1 MQPLQNGRPTLRFE
15 LPESAEQFRSDL
27 RQFLADELPDWW
39 THLFNED
46 DRVAD
51 VMLDVRQKLAERG
64 WLTMAWPEEF
74 GGQDA
79 DIWMRMVLNEEMR
92 SAGEPRGSHY
102 MCVNYIGPLIMQVGT
117 PEQQERFLTPMS
129 TGEAQWCQGFSE
141 PDAGSDLS
149 ALQTKAIDNGSC
161 FVVNGQKIWT
171 SYATNAEWCLLIA
184 RSDPDSKRYDGLSVF
199 AVDMRTPG
207 ITVRPIESLGGPSE
221 INEVFFDD
229 VEVPYDCVLGPVDQ
243 GWSVIVNALANER
256 LGIAFHAYIRDPF
269 ERLLDY
275 VKNNT
280 DDAGRPLAEKPA
292 VRAALVRMYAQWR
305 AATLLFYRV
314 AADHEM
320 GATDVVG
327 PAISKVFASEAAMAA
342 ADTAFNIVGPRAQ
355 LSEYDGSA
363 PLGGL
368 APYQWVY
375 TLPTLIAAGT
385 NEIQRNMI
393 AQRGLGLPRGR

>member
-1 MQPLQNGRPTLRFE
+1 MHFA
-15 LPESAEQFRSDL
+15 LPGSAEQFRSDL
-27 RQFLADELPDWW
+27 RQFLDDELPDWW

-46 DRVAD
+46 ERV
-51 VMLDVRQKLAERG
+51 LDATIEVRRKLADRG

-92 SAGEPRGSHY
+92 YAGEPRGSHY

-117 PEQQERFLTPMS
+117 QEQKERFLPPMA

-141 PDAGSDLS
+141 PGAGSDLS
-149 ALQTKAIDNGSC
+149 ALQTKAIDNGTC
-161 FVVNGQKIWT
+161 FVVNGQKLWT
-171 SYATNAEWCLLIA
+171 SYATHAEWCLLIA
-184 RSDPDSKRYDGLSVF
+184 RSDPESTRYNGLSIF
-199 AVDMRTPG
+199 AVDMKTPG

-229 VEVPYDCVLGPVDQ
+229 VDVPYDCLLGPVDH

-256 LGIAFHAYIRDPF
+256 LGIAFHSYVREPLD
-269 ERLLDY
+269 RLLEY
-275 VKNNT
+275 VKNASDE
-280 DDAGRPLAEKPA
+280 DDRPLSEKPA

-314 AADHEM
+314 AADYEM
-320 GATDVVG
+320 GETDAVG
-327 PAISKVFASEAAMAA
+327 PAISKVFASEAAMSA
-342 ADTAFNIVGPRAQ
+342 ADVAFNILGPRAQ
-355 LSEYDGSA
+355 LSEHDESA
-363 PLGGL
+363 PAGGL
-368 APYQWVY
+368 AAYQWVY

-385 NEIQRNMI
+385 NEIQRNII